1 MTDLLPD
8 LCDQYPDLVEVAE
21 PMFINFGGREAFGGE
36 IVTVRACED
45 NSLVKEQLAQAG
57 GGKVLV
63 VDGAGSLRR
72 AMMGDMIAE
81 SAVNN
86 HWEGVIVYG
95 AIRDVNAIA
104 GLDLGVMALGAIPL
118 KTQRRGVGEL
128 NVPVSFAGITFR
140 PGHFVYADNN
150 GLLVSSRQLAVPDLH

>member
-1 MTDLLPD
+1 MSDLLPD

-45 NSLVKEQLAQAG
+45 NSLVKEQLARPGA
-57 GGKVLV
+57 GKVLI

-72 AMMGDMIAE
+72 AMMGDQIAE
-81 SAVNN
+81 SAANN
-86 HWEGVIVYG
+86 DWEGVIVYG
-95 AIRDVNAIA
+95 AIRDVNAIS
-104 GLDLGVMALGAIPL
+104 GLDLGVMALGAIPV

-150 GLLVSSRQLAVPDLH
+150 GLLVASRQLATPDLH

>member
-36 IVTVRACED
+36 IVTVKACED
-45 NSLVKEQLAQAG
+45 NSMVKEQLAQAG
-57 GGKVLV
+57 AGKVLV

-81 SAVNN
+81 SAVRN

-95 AIRDVNAIA
+95 AIRDVNAIS
-104 GLDLGVMALGAIPL
+104 GLDLGVLALGAIPL

-128 NVPVSFAGITFR
+128 NVPVTFAGITFR

-150 GLLVSSRQLAVPDLH
+150 GVLISAKQLAVPDLH

>member
-45 NSLVKEQLAQAG
+45 NSLVKEHLAQPGA
-57 GGKVLV
+57 GKVLV

-72 AMMGDMIAE
+72 AMMGDMIGE
-81 SAVNN
+81 SAVRNN
-86 HWEGVIVYG
+86 WEGVIIFG
-95 AIRDVNAIA
+95 AIRDVNAIST
-104 GLDLGVMALGAIPL
+104 LDLGVMALGAIPL

-128 NVPVSFAGITFR
+128 NVPVTFAGITFR
-140 PGHFVYADNN
+140 PGHFAYADNN
-150 GLLVSSRQLAVPDLH
+150 GVLVSSRQLAVPDLH

>member
-1 MTDLLPD
+1 MSDLLPD

-45 NSLVKEQLAQAG
+45 NSLVKEQLARPGA
-57 GGKVLV
+57 GKVLI

-72 AMMGDMIAE
+72 AMMGDQIAE

-86 HWEGVIVYG
+86 DWEGVIVYG
-95 AIRDVNAIA
+95 AIRDVNTIS

-140 PGHFVYADNN
+140 PGHYVYGDNN
-150 GLLVSSRQLAVPDLH
+150 GLLVASRQLATPDLH